1 MHVTSD
7 QNGFV
12 RTLTLTRPEKRNALT
27 LGMYARLVELL
38 VECAADRRVR
48 VVLING
54 AGGAFTA
61 GNDIRDFMS
70 HPQAG
75 EDSPVLRF
83 LHTLVD
89 FDKPLVAAVS
99 GPAIGVGTTMLLHC
113 DLVLAS
119 ASARFQL
126 PFVNLGL
133 SAEGASS
140 LLLPASSGMARAS
153 ELLLLG
159 EPFDAARARE
169 AGIVN
174 EVCPD
179 EELTGRA
186 AARAELLAERPPEA
200 VLATKRLLRAPLRAA
215 LHEAIDREAAEF
227 RARLVSPEAAEAFA
241 AFFEK
246 RKPDFS
252 KMP

>member
-1 MHVTSD
+1 MHVTSE
-7 QNGFV
+7 QSGFV
-12 RTLTLTRPEKRNALT
+12 RTLTLARPEKRNALT
-27 LGMYARLVELL
+27 IGMYARLVELL
-38 VECAADRRVR
+38 TECSGDAGVR
-48 VVLING
+48 VVLLTG

-61 GNDIRDFMS
+61 GNDLHDFMS
-70 HPQAG
+70 HPEAG

-89 FDKPLVAAVS
+89 FDKPLVAAVP
-99 GPAIGVGTTMLLHC
+99 GAAIGVGTTMLLHC

-126 PFVNLGL
+126 PFVNLAL

-140 LLLPASSGMARAS
+140 LLLPASCGMARAS
-153 ELLLLG
+153 ELLLGG

-174 EVCPD
+174 EMVHDD
-179 EELTGRA
+179 ELLGRA
-186 AARAELLAERPPEA
+186 AARAQLLAEKPPQA
-200 VLATKRLLRAPLRAA
+200 VLATKRLLRSPVRAA

-252 KMP
+252 KAR